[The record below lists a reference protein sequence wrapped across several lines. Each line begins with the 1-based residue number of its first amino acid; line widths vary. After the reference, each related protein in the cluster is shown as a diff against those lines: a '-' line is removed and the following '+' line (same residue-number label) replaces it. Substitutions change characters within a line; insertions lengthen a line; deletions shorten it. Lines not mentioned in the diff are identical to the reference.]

1 MIKNAKIL
9 WIDLEMTG
17 LDPASDRILEVAA
30 IATDWGFNEI
40 ATYES
45 AVRIDESILKNR
57 MIGDFWE
64 TFSETREALRVQN
77 SAAELDTR
85 AIELQLIGFVKANF
99 AEELAADEKILLA
112 GNSIH
117 QDRRFIRNVW

>member
-1 MIKNAKIL
+1 
-9 WIDLEMTG
+9 MTG

-85 AIELQLIGFVKANF
+85 ANELQLIGF
-99 AEELAADEKILLA
+99 E
-112 GNSIH
+112 
-117 QDRRFIRNVW
+117 